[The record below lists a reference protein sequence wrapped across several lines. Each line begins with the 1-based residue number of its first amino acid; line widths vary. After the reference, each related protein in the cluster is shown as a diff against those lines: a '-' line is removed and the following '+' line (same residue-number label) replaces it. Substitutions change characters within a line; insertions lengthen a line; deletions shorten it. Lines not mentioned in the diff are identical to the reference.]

1 MFAHIMFPLPG
12 DPFFYLLPD
21 NLSKTK
27 MRAEQADF

>member
-12 DPFFYLLPD
+12 DPFFYLLPG
-21 NLSKTK
+21 NRPKIK